1 MTDALPSIEPQRN
14 VGADA
19 AERRSVRGYLRRLA
33 VIGGLLTVWLLSFVA
48 FLSAYSDWD
57 EPDGYTLIW
66 SASLA
71 TIGGGGAGALIAGRR
86 RIGIAVL
93 VPLALFFVYVDG
105 MNPI

>member
-1 MTDALPSIEPQRN
+1 M
-14 VGADA
+14 
-19 AERRSVRGYLRRLA
+19 LA

-48 FLSAYSDWD
+48 FLSAYSDWGELD
-57 EPDGYTLIW
+57 SYTLIW

-71 TIGGGGAGALIAGRR
+71 TIGAGAAGALIAGRR